1 MEKQNQ
7 VQRVIE
13 WTISPGKTNALKN
26 SVTIVSIIILVII
39 FSTFLASQLGKNVWT
54 STLLM
59 ILFGVIGIAGLVKL
73 RNPVILEL
81 GAIGFV
87 ADVVW
92 ELYGT
97 GDRLWN
103 YYHSPFYM
111 IDGTLP
117 IEVAVLYFFLGMTA
131 AVYAL
136 YRLKEE

>member
-1 MEKQNQ
+1 MEKRDQ
-7 VQRVIE
+7 VQRLIE
-13 WTISPGKTNALKN
+13 WIISPVQAYAFKN
-26 SVTIVSIIILVII
+26 SVTIVSIIILVIV

-59 ILFGVIGIAGLVKL
+59 VLFGVIGIAGLLKL
-73 RNPVILEL
+73 KNPVILEL

-87 ADVVW
+87 ADIVW

-97 GDRLWN
+97 RNRLWS

-136 YRLKEE
+136 YRLKE